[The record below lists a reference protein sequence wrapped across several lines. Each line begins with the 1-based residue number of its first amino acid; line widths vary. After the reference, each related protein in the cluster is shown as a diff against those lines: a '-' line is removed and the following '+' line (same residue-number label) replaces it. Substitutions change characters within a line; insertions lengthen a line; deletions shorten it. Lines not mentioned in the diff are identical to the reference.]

1 MYTYVNSYT
10 IYGIDAILV
19 KVEISITPGLSK
31 FEIIGLPDAS
41 IRESK
46 ERIFQS
52 IRELEYEVPL
62 GNITINLSPGEIKK
76 KGTIFDLPIAIG
88 LLIASKQITPLSSL
102 EQTLMAGELTL
113 KGQVIS
119 GKGLYNAW
127 CLANELKLKTL
138 ISPPSDYNFNSEE
151 GTVIKLVTNLKE
163 AISTL
168 VITDYQSPFISDK
181 APPKTEKNK
190 EKESD
195 YSEVM
200 GNDLG
205 KVAIQLAIVSRLN
218 LLFIGPPG
226 SGKSMLLKRIPS
238 VLYSLSANKRREVT
252 KIHSAAGIAIEKEL
266 DKPPFR
272 VAHSS
277 ISDIALLGGGPIP
290 TPGEIS
296 LSHHGFLFMDEFSE
310 FNRRAIQSIRSPIED
325 KKITIRRAQY
335 SYTLPCAFSL
345 VAAMNPCPCGYY
357 GDKFKM
363 CQCTPQQINRY
374 YQRISGPILDRFHII
389 LYISPPDKKNWFSQN
404 ELSSEQM
411 KKNIQN
417 ALVYAKNHRHDKN
430 MTSMLDFIR
439 SKPNLRSIIED
450 SKKSN
455 ILSLRR
461 VSSTLRVALTI
472 SLLEQTELNES
483 HLYQAIHF
491 SKYKWGYDQ
500 TNSQY

>member
-1 MYTYVNSYT
+1 MYTYINSYT

-52 IRELEYEVPL
+52 IRDLEYEVPL

-88 LLIASKQITPLSSL
+88 ILIASNQITPLDSL
-102 EQTLMAGELTL
+102 NKTLMAGELTL

-127 CLANELKLKTL
+127 CLANELNLLTL
-138 ISPPSDYNFNSEE
+138 ISPQSTYNFNTEE
-151 GTVIKLVTNLKE
+151 GTTKVKLVATLKE
-163 AISTL
+163 TILILT
-168 VITDYQSPFISDK
+168 IPHYQSPPPVANNILPGQIK
-181 APPKTEKNK
+181 AK
-190 EKESD
+190 EKETD
-195 YSEVM
+195 YDEVL
-200 GNDLG
+200 GNDLA
-205 KVAIQLAIVSRLN
+205 KVAIQLAIISRLN

-238 VLYSLSANKRREVT
+238 VLHDLPAIKRREVT
-252 KIHSAAGIAIEKEL
+252 KIHSAAGISIQKEL
-266 DKPPFR
+266 KKPPFR
-272 VAHSS
+272 VVHSS
-277 ISDIALLGGGPIP
+277 ISDIALLGGGPLP

-325 KKITIRRAQY
+325 KKITIRRTQY
-335 SYTLPCAFSL
+335 SYTLPCDFSL

-357 GDKFKM
+357 GDRFKI
-363 CQCTPQQINRY
+363 CQCTPEQINRY
-374 YQRISGPILDRFHII
+374 YQKISGPILDRFDII
-389 LYISPPDKKNWFSQN
+389 LYINPPDKKNWFSKS
-404 ELSSEQM
+404 ELDSYQM
-411 KKNIQN
+411 KKNIKN
-417 ALVYAKNHRHDKN
+417 ALVYAEKHKRRNED
-430 MTSMLDFIR
+430 MTSMLELIIT
-439 SKPNLRSIIED
+439 KPNLRSIIED

-461 VSSTLRVALTI
+461 VNSTLKVALTI
-472 SLLEQTELNES
+472 SLLEQSDINES
-483 HLYQAIHF
+483 HLYQAIHL
-491 SKYKWGYDQ
+491 SKYKWGYE
-500 TNSQY
+500 TGH